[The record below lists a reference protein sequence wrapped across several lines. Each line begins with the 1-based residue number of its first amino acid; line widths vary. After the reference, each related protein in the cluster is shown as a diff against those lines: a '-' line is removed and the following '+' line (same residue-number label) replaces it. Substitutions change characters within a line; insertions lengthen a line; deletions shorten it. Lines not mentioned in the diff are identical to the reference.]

1 MWRAERSKSRSDKKE
16 RFTSVLVH
24 ATRYDTLIACT
35 ELSVVCVNVWWTV
48 YIPHGD
54 RLTHIA
60 GISMPTLKEGDLWQW
75 LAVSEERLLLHD
87 GLTRMADHIAVPTGV
102 ADISNEDFGLP
113 VLDGKSP
120 EELAEIIRKECS
132 TKSTTYASLM
142 EYRLN
147 ALGGL
152 WQAMKELEEKHGSG
166 TSKDAGTSSSSS
178 SRQAASFASRVS
190 LVLIF
195 PIMKSL
201 SKLDPNLSSEAASIL
216 LESLRAC
223 EPLSLSNEPQ
233 DCITGLENLLTSWL
247 STVQESSDVPIA
259 QVQNAASA
267 LVALSVAV

>member
-1 MWRAERSKSRSDKKE
+1 
-16 RFTSVLVH
+16 
-24 ATRYDTLIACT
+24 
-35 ELSVVCVNVWWTV
+35 
-48 YIPHGD
+48 
-54 RLTHIA
+54 
-60 GISMPTLKEGDLWQW
+60 MPTLKEGDLWQW

-102 ADISNEDFGLP
+102 ADISNEHFGLP

-152 WQAMKELEEKHGSG
+152 WQAMKELEEKNASG